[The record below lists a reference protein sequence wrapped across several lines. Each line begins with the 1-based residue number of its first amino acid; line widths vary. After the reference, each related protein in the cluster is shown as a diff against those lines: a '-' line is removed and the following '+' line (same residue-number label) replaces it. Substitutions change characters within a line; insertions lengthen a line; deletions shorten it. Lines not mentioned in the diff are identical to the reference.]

1 MQVVSGHIP
10 SLLLTRI
17 RLLLRLLARDIA
29 RLAGK
34 ARSQF
39 AKADLAG
46 ALIRVADM
54 IEAGFTLILRGL
66 AALARRRGLSL
77 TGGLLWRSVAAM
89 SGIGLA
95 AALVTGLSAN
105 GGEATLAS
113 LSVQPEQ
120 EVHPVRDVRRDP
132 RHLPGGAD
140 SWVRIERPIA
150 MFGLQSPEL
159 DREPTTY
166 EARRNQDG
174 SRRED
179 VLAFGAFAE
188 EKPHLLLRLQV
199 EHRGGDQPHSFMIAL
214 VREAAARG
222 MAVQRSSAPIAI
234 QTRFGP
240 AETTDT
246 VLSDGAVDR
255 TCIAF
260 RMSPGSVP
268 LAMSGWWCGAA
279 KPADRQQLICLIDR
293 LDLLN
298 AGDDNV
304 LRSEFARTETNRQPA
319 CAPQRLSA
327 TGRKVSWLD
336 ADGTAPALRTKSA
349 AVAEPAKPKS
359 SAKR

>member
-1 MQVVSGHIP
+1 VSGHIA
-10 SLLLTRI
+10 SLLLARA
-17 RLLLRLLARDIA
+17 RLLTSLLARDVA
-29 RLAGK
+29 RLANK
-34 ARSQF
+34 ARAPL
-39 AKADLAG
+39 AKADFATG
-46 ALIRVADM
+46 LIRFADA
-54 IEAGFTLILRGL
+54 IEAGFTFLSRGL
-66 AALARRRGLSL
+66 RTLAKRRGLSL
-77 TGGLLWRSVAAM
+77 TGGLLWRGIAAM
-89 SGIGLA
+89 SGIGLTT
-95 AALVTGLSAN
+95 ALVTGLSAN
-105 GGEATLAS
+105 GSEATLAS
-113 LSVQPEQ
+113 LTVQPEQ
-120 EVHPVRDVRRDP
+120 EARPVRDVRRDA

-140 SWVRIERPIA
+140 NWISIVRPVA

-159 DREPTTY
+159 DREPAIY

-179 VLAFGAFAE
+179 ILVFSAFTE
-188 EKPHLLLRLQV
+188 QKPHLLLRLQV
-199 EHRGGDQPHSFMIAL
+199 EHRGGEQPHSFMIAL

-255 TCIAF
+255 SCIAF

-293 LDLLN
+293 IDLLN
-298 AGDDNV
+298 AGDDAI
-304 LRSEFARTETNRQPA
+304 LRSEFAKTELGRQPA
-319 CAPQRLSA
+319 CAPQRLA
-327 TGRKVSWLD
+327 AAGRKVSWLD
-336 ADGTAPALRTKSA
+336 ADGAAPALRVKSA
-349 AVAEPAKPKS
+349 ATSEPTKPKS